1 MSLSKIA
8 HIAVYLKAI
17 RGTTRQIRDS
27 FSTSASVTERM
38 RSRLI
43 LGERPTEENVLSL
56 SVESRMQDAIFSGLN
71 SLLRDAI
78 DLLEAEN
85 LDGNIPA
92 ETLVG
97 SLLELVHDSGITL
110 AQLRE
115 SLTRIVADE
124 NIVVDELDDF
134 DLSLYTIISG
144 LRHA

>member
-8 HIAVYLKAI
+8 HIAIHLKAI
-17 RGTTRQIRDS
+17 RGTTRQIRDTL
-27 FSTSASVTERM
+27 STSAGVIERM

-43 LGERPTEENVLSL
+43 LGERPTEEDILSL
-56 SVESRMQDAIFSGLN
+56 SVENRMQGITFSGLN
-71 SLLRDAI
+71 TLLRDAI
-78 DLLEAEN
+78 DLLESESV
-85 LDGNIPA
+85 GNEIPA
-92 ETLVG
+92 ETLVD